1 MNKRSL
7 GGYSPW
13 RREEWDM
20 TEQLTLILQSTGN
33 PPQQRIP
40 PPKMS
45 VVPRFSD
52 MAGNKGSDFGG
63 TSETKLIGFHR

>member
-45 VVPRFSD
+45 VVPRLSD